1 MEFDVADLSLQET
14 YLRMVQLITPRPIAW
29 VSTLSFDDIPNI
41 APFSFFSGVGANPPT
56 VCFAPA
62 NNANGQPKDTLENI
76 RLTGQFV
83 VNIVTEHVAQAMHRT
98 ADDVAPDV
106 DEFRLANIDQVP
118 AVKVKAPRVKQA
130 VAAME
135 CTLHS
140 AIQLGTGPAGANL
153 VIGNVIYFH
162 VQDDLVDQK
171 VISTVGRVGRRE
183 YTEVKSTF
191 RLE

>member
-1 MEFDVADLSLQET
+1 MEFDVSDLTLQET

-29 VSTLSFDDIPNI
+29 VSTLSVDGIANL

-62 NNANGQPKDTLENI
+62 NNAQGKPKDTLENI
-76 RLTGQFV
+76 RRSGEFV
-83 VNIVTEHVAQAMHRT
+83 VNIVTESTAQAMHRS
-98 ADDVAPDV
+98 ADDVAPEI
-106 DEFRLANIDQVP
+106 DEFELSGVDKRES
-118 AVKVKAPRVKQA
+118 VKVNPPVVADA

-140 AIQLGTGPAGANL
+140 AIALGTGPGGANL
-153 VIGNVIYFH
+153 VIGNVVYFH
-162 VQDDLVDQK
+162 VNDDLVDEK
-171 VISTVGRVGRRE
+171 VIRTIGRVGRRE
-183 YTEVKSTF
+183 YTEVRDTF

>member
-1 MEFDVADLSLQET
+1 MEFDVEAMSLQET

-29 VSTLSFDDIPNI
+29 VSTLSIDSVPNL

-62 NNANGQPKDTLENI
+62 NNAKGEAKDTLENV
-76 RLTGQFV
+76 RRTGQFV
-83 VNIVTEHVAQAMHRT
+83 VNIVTDAVAQAMHRT
-98 ADDVAPDV
+98 ADDVGPEV
-106 DEFRLANIDQVP
+106 DEFDFAEVGAEQS
-118 AVKVKAPRVKQA
+118 VKVAPPRVAEA

-140 AIQLGTGPAGANL
+140 AIALGTGPAGANL
-153 VIGNVIYFH
+153 VIGNVVYFH
-162 VQDDLVDQK
+162 VKDDLVDEK
-171 VISTVGRVGRRE
+171 VLHTIGRVGRRE
-183 YTEVKSTF
+183 YTEVKTTF

>member
-1 MEFDVADLSLQET
+1 MEFDVERLSLQET

-29 VSTLSFDDIPNI
+29 VSTLSIDGIPNV
-41 APFSFFSGVGANPPT
+41 APYSFFSGVGANPPT

-62 NNANGQPKDTLENI
+62 NNAQGQAKDTLENI
-76 RLTGQFV
+76 RRTGQFV
-83 VNIVTEHVAQAMHRT
+83 VNIVTEPVSQAMHRS

-106 DEFRLANIDQVP
+106 DEFAFVGIDQAP
-118 AVKVKAPRVKQA
+118 CVKIKPPRVKQA

-140 AIQLGTGPAGANL
+140 AIALGTGPGGANL
-153 VIGNVIYFH
+153 VIGNVVYFH
-162 VQDDLVDQK
+162 IDDALVDEK
-171 VISTVGRVGRRE
+171 VLHTIGRVGRRE
-183 YTEVKSTF
+183 YTEVKETF

>member
-29 VSTLSFDDIPNI
+29 VSTLSADDIPNI

-62 NNANGQPKDTLENI
+62 NNANGLPKDTLENI
-76 RLTGQFV
+76 RRTGQFV
-83 VNIVTEHVAQAMHRT
+83 VNIVTEPVAQAMHRT

-106 DEFRLANIDQVP
+106 DEFRLAGIDQV
-118 AVKVKAPRVKQA
+118 ASVKVKAPRVKQA

-140 AIQLGTGPAGANL
+140 AIQLGAGPGGANL

-162 VQDDLVDQK
+162 VQDDLVDEK
-171 VISTVGRVGRRE
+171 VISTIGRVGRRE

>member
-1 MEFDVADLSLQET
+1 MEFDVNDLSLQAT

-29 VSTLSFDDIPNI
+29 VSTLSVDGVANL
-41 APFSFFSGVGANPPT
+41 APFSFFSGIGANPPT
-56 VCFAPA
+56 LCFAPA

-76 RLTGQFV
+76 RRTGQFV
-83 VNIVTEHVAQAMHRT
+83 VNIVTEPVAQAMHRS

-106 DEFRLANIDQVP
+106 DEFEFVDLQRAA
-118 AVKVKAPRVKQA
+118 AVKVKPPRVAAA

-140 AIQLGTGPAGANL
+140 AIALGTGPGGANL
-153 VIGNVIYFH
+153 VIGNIVYFH
-162 VQDDLVDQK
+162 VQDDLVDEQ
-171 VISTVGRVGRRE
+171 VLHTIGRVGRRE
-183 YTEVKSTF
+183 YTEVKETF